1 MVWSY
6 TTTGLSTN
14 KKNQVRLLIGDTSS
28 AFPLLEDEEIQFFL
42 DDNSDSVLAAA
53 VDCCEAVAAEF
64 SKEADT
70 KNGALSVK
78 ASDRSKQY
86 LVMADQLRTRL
97 ASYSDIFVGGATWSD
112 VNELDDDSSLIQ
124 PSFKQRQ
131 FSIFGNSQFDPENA

>member
-6 TTTGLSTN
+6 STIGLSTN
-14 KKNQVRLLIGDTSS
+14 KKNQTRLLIGDTSS
-28 AFPLLEDEEIQFFL
+28 TFPLLQDEEIEFFL
-42 DDNSDSVLAAA
+42 DENSDSVLAAA
-53 VDCCEAVAAEF
+53 IDCCEAIAAEF

-78 ASDRSKQY
+78 ASQRSEAY
-86 LVMADQLRTRL
+86 LAMAEKLRLRL
-97 ASYSDIFVGGATWSD
+97 SSYSDIFVGGATWSD
-112 VNELDDDSSLIQ
+112 VNDLDDDPSLIQ